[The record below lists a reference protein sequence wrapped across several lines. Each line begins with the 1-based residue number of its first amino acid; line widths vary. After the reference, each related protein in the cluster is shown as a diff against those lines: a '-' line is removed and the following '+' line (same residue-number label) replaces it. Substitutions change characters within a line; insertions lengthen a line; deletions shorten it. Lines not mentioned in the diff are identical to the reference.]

1 MNRVISI
8 SEKQEEKRQRGRPP
22 GLSRE
27 RILEAAAAIP
37 LPSFSVRA
45 VAEHLKVSPQSI
57 YYYFENRN
65 ALLGALAEESLARL
79 PDMTAPNW
87 QTYFRESLLGYRRW
101 LLASKSPALLPEINS
116 SWARLNDEKS
126 EGLLIRMEEF
136 VAFFIQAGFRPIE
149 AIEVWNLGTTL
160 VVRSVVTRL
169 SDQEIH
175 DHWRALRTD
184 IESLGADRFPALRDA
199 LSEEPSQVEEWFGRI
214 VEVAVEGVAA
224 VYGVK

>member
-1 MNRVISI
+1 
-8 SEKQEEKRQRGRPP
+8 
-22 GLSRE
+22 
-27 RILEAAAAIP
+27 
-37 LPSFSVRA
+37 
-45 VAEHLKVSPQSI
+45 
-57 YYYFENRN
+57 
-65 ALLGALAEESLARL
+65 
-79 PDMTAPNW
+79 
-87 QTYFRESLLGYRRW
+87 
-101 LLASKSPALLPEINS
+101 
-116 SWARLNDEKS
+116 LNDEKS